1 MKDYKEFNKWTLE
14 EFNRLTEADILP
26 EDSFQEIV
34 DKIEKEEIN
43 YFYISMNKEDVLE
56 VIEAEKEIAE
66 ALDVRLLFIDEIG
79 IYIATY

>member
-43 YFYISMNKEDVLE
+43 YFYISMNKEDVLGA
-56 VIEAEKEIAE
+56 IEAEKEIAE

>member
-1 MKDYKEFNKWTLE
+1 MIDYKEFDKWDLE
-14 EFNRLTEADILP
+14 EFNRLIEADIML

-43 YFYISMNKEDVLE
+43 YFYISMNKEDVLGA
-56 VIEAEKEIAE
+56 IEAEKEIAE

>member
-1 MKDYKEFNKWTLE
+1 MKDYKEFDKWDLE

-56 VIEAEKEIAE
+56 AIEAEKEIAE